1 MDKHNSELTYQSEPS
16 QIGPQFPNQ
25 CCLLQRSSA
34 AGLQSVLACP
44 CASESQDNGQ
54 AGQWLRRR
62 PGRGGAELDGA
73 SAVKLFADLAWAG
86 FSDTC
91 KSQEEVQMPPHLVR
105 PDTNSPTRELV
116 VSWAMR
122 LFALD
127 PSVHLL
133 CPSRA
138 ACTPFL
144 HVSVAV
150 RLPGFAM
157 VSRTALELGIQ
168 GQKQDKLKC

>member
-1 MDKHNSELTYQSEPS
+1 MVAKETTV
-16 QIGPQFPNQ
+16 G
-25 CCLLQRSSA
+25 
-34 AGLQSVLACP
+34 
-44 CASESQDNGQ
+44 
-54 AGQWLRRR
+54 
-62 PGRGGAELDGA
+62 GGAELDGA

-91 KSQEEVQMPPHLVR
+91 KSQEEVQTPPHLVR
-105 PDTNSPTRELV
+105 PDPNSPTRELV

-133 CPSRA
+133 CPSGA

-144 HVSVAV
+144 RVSVAV
-150 RLPGFAM
+150 RLLGFAM
-157 VSRTALELGIQ
+157 VSRTALELGMQ
-168 GQKQDKLKC
+168 GRKQDKLKR